1 MQVFV
6 VKFIGLIPVSL
17 ESSETVPPEVLVQI
31 QTSAP
36 EFYLAESSILSI
48 RLSSFFPRNHFKLAW
63 LVMVEG
69 SIEALNFR
77 INAS

>member
-31 QTSAP
+31 QV
-36 EFYLAESSILSI
+36 
-48 RLSSFFPRNHFKLAW
+48 R
-63 LVMVEG
+63 
-69 SIEALNFR
+69 
-77 INAS
+77 